1 MQLPL
6 LIRAPMAAH
15 QDVNAS
21 LGIRLRQ
28 IHQRR
33 RRVFIR
39 RLLTAAF
46 WSAGLLGGAAFVFAV
61 TLGVNQT

>member
-6 LIRAPMAAH
+6 INRASMDAR
-15 QDVNAS
+15 QDANSS

-33 RRVFIR
+33 RRVLIR
-39 RLLTAAF
+39 RLVTAAF
-46 WSAGLLGGAAFVFAV
+46 WSAGLLGGAAFVFALAV
-61 TLGVNQT
+61 GVNQT

>member
-6 LIRAPMAAH
+6 LSRATMAAH
-15 QDVNAS
+15 EDVNAS

-39 RLLTAAF
+39 RLATAAF
-46 WSAGLLGGAAFVFAV
+46 WSAGLLGAGAFVYAL
-61 TLGVNQT
+61 TLGVAQT